1 MDQSLQDDS
10 IGTDDDVDYV
20 SQDPIPAVDL
30 KEAEMMEVADL
41 PRYPPRR
48 EPTPRGM
55 FGAAVRKLKN
65 IPACVWVIN
74 QHSEEI
80 TVVVSKYKPNRLL
93 TGMGLSASP
102 NGVGLN
108 FETTD
113 QPHGKHSQLKTKVV
127 RVVPRYSHY
136 GPAKKDLV

>member
-1 MDQSLQDDS
+1 
-10 IGTDDDVDYV
+10 
-20 SQDPIPAVDL
+20 
-30 KEAEMMEVADL
+30 
-41 PRYPPRR
+41 
-48 EPTPRGM
+48 M

-65 IPACVWVIN
+65 IPDCVWVIN

-108 FETTD
+108 FETT
-113 QPHGKHSQLKTKVV
+113 V
-127 RVVPRYSHY
+127 
-136 GPAKKDLV
+136 